1 MIMKISKV
9 STLVAAA
16 VAASVISVAAFAADS
31 ATLPQQKVDFGANV
45 ALAGISGPSME
56 DLATSTAT
64 SQEKKKG
71 SLGYGAFVGYGYQ
84 VMPQFYLGAELGYQD
99 NGHTKYNYS
108 SSSASANVKI
118 KSRMMTLLATADYF
132 VTPNWDFVGKFGPA
146 YVWQQVNV
154 NGTTTLY
161 QNVQSSKTHKVA
173 PYLSLGTGYHFDN
186 NVSLSIAYD
195 HLFGSS
201 KGSLDM
207 AKPKIR
213 SVNAIQLTVGYT
225 LPF

>member
-1 MIMKISKV
+1 MKISKI

-16 VAASVISVAAFAADS
+16 VAASVISVAAFASDS
-31 ATLPQQKVDFGANV
+31 ANQLPQQKVDFGANV

-56 DLATSTAT
+56 DLGTASATSK
-64 SQEKKKG
+64 EMKKG

-132 VTPNWDFVGKFGPA
+132 VTPNWDVVGKFGPA

-154 NGTTTLY
+154 NGTTTLT

-173 PYLSLGTGYHFDN
+173 PYVSLGTGYHFDN
-186 NVSLSIAYD
+186 SMSVSIAYD

-201 KGSLDM
+201 NGNLDV

-213 SVNAIQLTVGYT
+213 SVNSIQLTLGYT

>member
-1 MIMKISKV
+1 MKISKIT
-9 STLVAAA
+9 TLVAAA
-16 VAASVISVAAFAADS
+16 VAASVISVAAFAADN
-31 ATLPQQKVDFGANV
+31 ATTQLPQQKVDMGANV
-45 ALAGISGPSME
+45 ALAGISGPSMG
-56 DLATSTAT
+56 DLTSNAT

-84 VMPQFYLGAELGYQD
+84 IMPQFYLGAELGYQD

-108 SSSASANVKI
+108 RNASSANIKI
-118 KSRMMTLLATADYF
+118 KSRMVTLLATADYF
-132 VTPNWDFVGKFGPA
+132 VTPNWDVIGKFGPA
-146 YVWQQVNV
+146 YVWQKVDVNTA
-154 NGTTTLY
+154 GTTTLTS
-161 QNVQSSKTHKVA
+161 VPSSKTNKVA
-173 PYLSLGTGYHFDN
+173 PYLSIGTGYHFDN
-186 NVSLSIAYD
+186 NVSLSVAYD

-201 KGSLDM
+201 NGSLEV